1 MCVAFVLASVSPSA
15 QPPVHP
21 CRPQQAL
28 HDAEHALALRPDWPK
43 AWGRKA
49 AALLQLG
56 QPAAAAEAYQKALQL
71 EQGQG
76 EASGGSGALREGLR
90 QAQAA
95 LAKQHR
101 APQPAKQPQPQPQP
115 SKQQKPLQQPQQP
128 PQHRPRA
135 PNGLKAGPASTAPPP
150 PVHASSVAAAPPQQS
165 ASVVAEPINS
175 SPASSAPGLQQQPRP
190 QVPGLLAA
198 WQALQLQ
205 AAEAAAAL
213 AQLQQQM
220 QAFEGLLLAA
230 HQPAGE
236 APQEAPVADHETSAA
251 GLAAQD
257 SSVPV
262 AEASEEA
269 PAAGAAAV
277 AGSVP
282 SPDTAAPLEA
292 SRQPGSP
299 SSGLSSSFDSLSSLP
314 GSPAEATAAVA
325 GEAGSPAGRG
335 WRSAQDDVCG
345 CGGGSSTSSS
355 ESDSDS
361 EVEEVYSEVP
371 VAAAAAAA
379 EGTLRSSAA
388 GSAAEAEAAA
398 VPAAAP
404 VCSGASITADG
415 SSHGKSSA
423 ASSRRG
429 SSPTDRTAGK
439 PTNGSDSSDDE
450 EGSHSSDELSHS
462 SDDDAWLASVEAAR
476 RRLVAEGAR
485 MTPPAKAG
493 RRAPQPAKV
502 AAAADGGLASLRQMC
517 ADAEAA
523 AMAVDASGTPRAA
536 CKQCGDSLCP
546 RFRPA
551 GAQSEAQLAAALAQQ
566 AAADAGFT
574 KPDACTCCGCPSS
587 AHETPREFAT
597 RQARERRQRLR
608 AQRQASGTAAGSGSA
623 AAAASTKD
631 APFQPESQEDRQRR
645 VAAAAQRRAEAEAA
659 GDLLQDSDCDML
671 TQQRRTTCGGC
682 SSCPGFRL
690 TFRWGWAGVLRGG
703 FMALVG
709 RLCGL
714 RPQMLEHGVS
724 WLMCI
729 CTGALL
735 LPLPSHP

>member
-1 MCVAFVLASVSPSA
+1 MFASVGPSSW
-15 QPPVHP
+15 PPVHP

-56 QPAAAAEAYQKALQL
+56 QPAAAVEAYRKALEL

-76 EASGGSGALREGLR
+76 EVSGGSAALREGLR

-101 APQPAKQPQPQPQP
+101 ATQPAKQPQPQPQP
-115 SKQQKPLQQPQQP
+115 REQPQPQHRSQAPNGPKTGPASTVPPHASSMAPAPPRQPAAVVTDAINASPASAVPALQRQQP
-128 PQHRPRA
+128 PQ
-135 PNGLKAGPASTAPPP
+135 S
-150 PVHASSVAAAPPQQS
+150 
-165 ASVVAEPINS
+165 
-175 SPASSAPGLQQQPRP
+175 
-190 QVPGLLAA
+190 PGLLAA
-198 WQALQLQ
+198 WQALQQQ

-213 AQLQQQM
+213 ARLQHQM

-236 APQEAPVADHETSAA
+236 APQEAPAADHETSPA
-251 GLAAQD
+251 GLAAED

-262 AEASEEA
+262 AEASDEP

-314 GSPAEATAAVA
+314 GSPESAIAAVA
-325 GEAGSPAGRG
+325 GEAGSPVGRG
-335 WRSAQDDVCG
+335 WRSAQGDVCG
-345 CGGGSSTSSS
+345 GGGSSVSSS
-355 ESDSDS
+355 ESES

-371 VAAAAAAA
+371 MAAVAAAA

-388 GSAAEAEAAA
+388 RSAAGAEAGA

-404 VCSGASITADG
+404 ESSGASSTAGG
-415 SSHGKSSA
+415 SSHGNSSA
-423 ASSRRG
+423 ASSHRSR
-429 SSPTDRTAGK
+429 SPDHTAGK
-439 PTNGSDSSDDE
+439 PTRSSGSSDDE
-450 EGSHSSDELSHS
+450 EGSRSSGELSHS
-462 SDDDAWLASVEAAR
+462 SDDDVWLASVEAAR
-476 RRLVAEGAR
+476 RRLAAEGAR

-493 RRAPQPAKV
+493 RRAPKPAKV

-523 AMAVDASGTPRAA
+523 AMAVDGSGTPRAA
-536 CKQCGDSLCP
+536 CKQCGDSSCP

-551 GAQSEAQLAAALAQQ
+551 GALSEAQLAAALAQQ

-574 KPDACTCCGCPSS
+574 KPDTCTCCGCPSS

-608 AQRQASGTAAGSGSA
+608 AQRQASATAAGSGSAGAA

-631 APFQPESQEDRQRR
+631 ALFQPESQDDRQRR

-671 TQQRRTTCGGC
+671 TQQRRATCGGC
-682 SSCPGFRL
+682 SSCPGFCL
-690 TFRWGWAGVLRGG
+690 TFRWGWAGVVGRV

-709 RLCGL
+709 RLYG
-714 RPQMLEHGVS
+714 PVS
-724 WLMCI
+724 PDA
-729 CTGALL
+729 GA
-735 LPLPSHP
+735 